1 VALPQEVLEAIA
13 AAEGTDDAAE
23 SQPSQATAPV
33 GHWLVTLFRRLADF
47 FAKSAKEG
55 RDDDLAY
62 GYPPVADVQ
71 PPAYGVPVQ
80 VLMDLVRDAHKLL
93 SQIKDALEGEEKKQ
107 VEALLDR
114 IEQAFGTAAQKTDE
128 SSQSACDAVPQDF
141 ESVNDA
147 TFWTEFRLA
156 VKATVPTQPVLA
168 PLEAADQLQ
177 KAWQSVA
184 DLASAPTLNEGDV
197 FSAFFALHTAVDAAV
212 RTLRATAVNASEPTA
227 SNDESEMTSAGEQY
241 QSETSSDAV
250 TEQPVASAQ
259 DDEMTAQSVT
269 PQQPTEPES
278 VDPAERTD
286 LQVLVGQ
293 VVAAA
298 LEPFVAELKALQETV
313 QALQERVEKRRR
325 VTQAVASSVPA
336 NGANDPKDIMARWMA
351 ATTDAERRRLL
362 REAQKLL
369 AAPIPIGEVE

>member
-23 SQPSQATAPV
+23 SQPSQATAPASP
-33 GHWLVTLFRRLADF
+33 WLVTLFRRLADF

-93 SQIKDALEGEEKKQ
+93 SQIKDSLEDEEKKQ

-114 IEQAFGTAAQKTDE
+114 IEQAFGTAAQKTNG
-128 SSQSACDAVPQDF
+128 SSQSACDAVLQDS

-168 PLEAADQLQ
+168 PLEAADRLQ
-177 KAWQSVA
+177 KAWQGIA
-184 DLASAPTLNEGDV
+184 ELASAPTLNEGDV
-197 FSAFFALHTAVDAAV
+197 FSAFFALRTAVDAAV
-212 RTLRATAVNASEPTA
+212 RTLRAIAVNPSESA
-227 SNDESEMTSAGEQY
+227 GSSNDAEIASTDGQD
-241 QSETSSDAV
+241 QGDTSSGAAA
-250 TEQPVASAQ
+250 EQPVATAQ
-259 DDEMTAQSVT
+259 DDAMTAQAAT
-269 PQQPTEPES
+269 PQQSTETQS
-278 VDPAERTD
+278 DNSAD
-286 LQVLVGQ
+286 LQALVGQ

-298 LEPFVAELKALQETV
+298 LEPFVAELRALQETV
-313 QALQERVEKRRR
+313 QTLQERVERRRR
-325 VTQAVASSVPA
+325 VTQAVASSLPT

-351 ATTDAERRRLL
+351 AKTDAERRRLL

-369 AAPIPIGEVE
+369 AAPMPVGEAE

>member
-13 AAEGTDDAAE
+13 AAEGADNITE
-23 SQPSQATAPV
+23 SQSSQTTAPASP
-33 GHWLVTLFRRLADF
+33 WLATLFRRLADF

-55 RDDDLAY
+55 KDDDLAY

-93 SQIKDALEGEEKKQ
+93 SQIKDSLEGEEKEQ

-114 IEQAFGTAAQKTDE
+114 IEQAFGTAAQKTDG
-128 SSQSACDAVPQDF
+128 SSQSACDAVPQDS
-141 ESVNDA
+141 ESVNDSA

-156 VKATVPTQPVLA
+156 VKATAPTQPVLA

-184 DLASAPTLNEGDV
+184 ELALTSTLNEGDV
-197 FSAFFALHTAVDAAV
+197 FSAFFALRTAVDAAV
-212 RTLRATAVNASEPTA
+212 RTLRATAVNTGEPTE
-227 SNDESEMTSAGEQY
+227 SHDDSEMASTDGQDRSD
-241 QSETSSDAV
+241 TVSDAA
-250 TEQPVASAQ
+250 TEHPVALLQ
-259 DDEMTAQSVT
+259 DDEMTAQGAT
-269 PQQPTEPES
+269 TQQSTEPQS
-278 VDPAERTD
+278 ADSD
-286 LQVLVGQ
+286 LQALVGQ
-293 VVAAA
+293 AVAAA

-313 QALQERVEKRRR
+313 QTLQERIEKRRR
-325 VTQAVASSVPA
+325 VTQAVASSAPA

-351 ATTDAERRRLL
+351 AKTDAERRRLL

-369 AAPIPIGEVE
+369 AAPIPVGEAE

>member
-23 SQPSQATAPV
+23 SQPSQATAPASP
-33 GHWLVTLFRRLADF
+33 WLVTLFRRLADF

-93 SQIKDALEGEEKKQ
+93 SQIKDSLEDEEKKQ

-114 IEQAFGTAAQKTDE
+114 IEQAFGTAAQKTDG
-128 SSQSACDAVPQDF
+128 SSQSACDAVPQDS

-168 PLEAADQLQ
+168 PLEAADRLQ
-177 KAWQSVA
+177 KAWQGIA
-184 DLASAPTLNEGDV
+184 ELASAPTLNEGDV
-197 FSAFFALHTAVDAAV
+197 FSAFFALRTAVDAAV
-212 RTLRATAVNASEPTA
+212 RTLRATVVNTSESAESNKDAEMAST
-227 SNDESEMTSAGEQY
+227 DGQD
-241 QSETSSDAV
+241 QGDTSSGAAA
-250 TEQPVASAQ
+250 EQPVATAQ
-259 DDEMTAQSVT
+259 DDAMSAQAAT
-269 PQQPTEPES
+269 PQQSTETQS
-278 VDPAERTD
+278 ADSAD
-286 LQVLVGQ
+286 LQALVGQ

-298 LEPFVAELKALQETV
+298 LEPFVAELRALQETV
-313 QALQERVEKRRR
+313 QTLQERVERRRR
-325 VTQAVASSVPA
+325 VTQAVASSLPT

-351 ATTDAERRRLL
+351 AKTDAERRRLL

-369 AAPIPIGEVE
+369 AAPMPVGEAE

>member
-23 SQPSQATAPV
+23 SQPSQATAPASP
-33 GHWLVTLFRRLADF
+33 WLVTLFRRLADF

-93 SQIKDALEGEEKKQ
+93 SQIKDSLEDEEKKQ

-114 IEQAFGTAAQKTDE
+114 IEQAFGTAAQKTDG
-128 SSQSACDAVPQDF
+128 SSQSACDAVPQDS
-141 ESVNDA
+141 EGVNDA

-168 PLEAADQLQ
+168 PLEAADRLQ
-177 KAWQSVA
+177 KAWQGIA
-184 DLASAPTLNEGDV
+184 ELASAPTLNEGDV
-197 FSAFFALHTAVDAAV
+197 FSAFFALRTAVDAAV
-212 RTLRATAVNASEPTA
+212 RTLRATVVNTSESAESSKDAEMAST
-227 SNDESEMTSAGEQY
+227 DGQDQGDM
-241 QSETSSDAV
+241 SSGAAA
-250 TEQPVASAQ
+250 EQPVATAQ
-259 DDEMTAQSVT
+259 DDEMTAQTAT
-269 PQQPTEPES
+269 PQQSTEAQS
-278 VDPAERTD
+278 ADSAD
-286 LQVLVGQ
+286 LQALVGQ

-298 LEPFVAELKALQETV
+298 LEPFVAELRGLQETV
-313 QALQERVEKRRR
+313 QALQERVERRRR
-325 VTQAVASSVPA
+325 VTQAVASSLPT

-351 ATTDAERRRLL
+351 AKTDAERRRLL

-369 AAPIPIGEVE
+369 AAPMPVGEAE

>member
-1 VALPQEVLEAIA
+1 
-13 AAEGTDDAAE
+13 
-23 SQPSQATAPV
+23 
-33 GHWLVTLFRRLADF
+33 
-47 FAKSAKEG
+47 
-55 RDDDLAY
+55 
-62 GYPPVADVQ
+62 
-71 PPAYGVPVQ
+71 
-80 VLMDLVRDAHKLL
+80 L
-93 SQIKDALEGEEKKQ
+93 SQIKDSLEDEEKKQ

-114 IEQAFGTAAQKTDE
+114 IEQAFGTAAQKTDG

>member
-23 SQPSQATAPV
+23 SQPSQATAPTSP
-33 GHWLVTLFRRLADF
+33 WLATLFRRLADF

-55 RDDDLAY
+55 KDDDLAY
-62 GYPPVADVQ
+62 GYPPVVDVQ

-93 SQIKDALEGEEKKQ
+93 SQIKDSLEGEEKKQ

-114 IEQAFGTAAQKTDE
+114 IEQAFGTVAQKTDE
-128 SSQSACDAVPQDF
+128 SSQSACDAVSQDS

-147 TFWTEFRLA
+147 GFWTEFRLA
-156 VKATVPTQPVLA
+156 VKATAPTQPVLA
-168 PLEAADQLQ
+168 PLEAADRLQ
-177 KAWQSVA
+177 EAWQCVVE
-184 DLASAPTLNEGDV
+184 LVSAPTLNEGDV
-197 FSAFFALHTAVDAAV
+197 FSAFFALRTAVDAAV
-212 RTLRATAVNASEPTA
+212 RTLRATAVNISEPA
-227 SNDESEMTSAGEQY
+227 SNDESKMASTDGQDRSDTA
-241 QSETSSDAV
+241 SDAA
-250 TEQPVASAQ
+250 TE
-259 DDEMTAQSVT
+259 
-269 PQQPTEPES
+269 QPTEPVQDEGMTAQGVTPQEPTQPEG

-298 LEPFVAELKALQETV
+298 LEPFVAELQALQETV

-369 AAPIPIGEVE
+369 AAPMPIGEAE

>member
-13 AAEGTDDAAE
+13 AAEGTDDAVE

-141 ESVNDA
+141 GSVNDA

-168 PLEAADQLQ
+168 PLEAADRLQ

-197 FSAFFALHTAVDAAV
+197 FSAFFAFRTAVDAAV

-227 SNDESEMTSAGEQY
+227 SNDESEMASTGGQDQGE
-241 QSETSSDAV
+241 TFSDAV
-250 TEQPVASAQ
+250 TGQPVASAQ
-259 DDEMTAQSVT
+259 NDEMTAQSVT
-269 PQQPTEPES
+269 PQQPTELES

-325 VTQAVASSVPA
+325 VTQAVASSMPT

-369 AAPIPIGEVE
+369 AAPMPIGEAE

>member
-23 SQPSQATAPV
+23 SQPSQATAPANS
-33 GHWLVTLFRRLADF
+33 WLATLFRRLADF
-47 FAKSAKEG
+47 FAKSAK
-55 RDDDLAY
+55 DDKDDNLAY
-62 GYPPVADVQ
+62 GYPPVVDVQ

-93 SQIKDALEGEEKKQ
+93 SQIKDSLEGEEKKQ

-114 IEQAFGTAAQKTDE
+114 IEQAFGTVAQKTDG

-141 ESVNDA
+141 ESVNGA
-147 TFWTEFRLA
+147 GFWTEFRLA
-156 VKATVPTQPVLA
+156 VKATAPTQPVLA
-168 PLEAADQLQ
+168 PLEAADRLQ
-177 KAWQSVA
+177 EAWQCVVE
-184 DLASAPTLNEGDV
+184 LVSAPTLNEGDV
-197 FSAFFALHTAVDAAV
+197 FSAFFALRTAVDAAV
-212 RTLRATAVNASEPTA
+212 RTLRATAVNPSEPAA
-227 SNDESEMTSAGEQY
+227 SSDDSEMTSAGGQD
-241 QSETSSDAV
+241 QSDTSSDAA
-250 TEQPVASAQ
+250 TEQPAAPAQ
-259 DDEMTAQSVT
+259 DDEMTAQGVT
-269 PQQPTEPES
+269 LQQPTQPEG

-298 LEPFVAELKALQETV
+298 LEPFVTELKALQETV

-369 AAPIPIGEVE
+369 AAPMPIGEAE

>member
-23 SQPSQATAPV
+23 SQPSQATAPASP
-33 GHWLVTLFRRLADF
+33 WLVTLFRRLADF

-62 GYPPVADVQ
+62 GYPPVADVE

-93 SQIKDALEGEEKKQ
+93 SQIKDSLEDEEKKQ

-114 IEQAFGTAAQKTDE
+114 IEQAFGTAAQRTDG
-128 SSQSACDAVPQDF
+128 SSQSACDAVPQDS
-141 ESVNDA
+141 ESVNDT

-156 VKATVPTQPVLA
+156 MKATVPTQPVLA
-168 PLEAADQLQ
+168 PLEAADRLQ
-177 KAWQSVA
+177 KAWQGIA
-184 DLASAPTLNEGDV
+184 ELASAPTPNEGDV
-197 FSAFFALHTAVDAAV
+197 FSAFFALRTAVDAAV
-212 RTLRATAVNASEPTA
+212 RTLRATVVNASESTES
-227 SNDESEMTSAGEQY
+227 SNDAEMASTDGQD
-241 QSETSSDAV
+241 QGDMSSGAAA
-250 TEQPVASAQ
+250 EQPVATAQ
-259 DDEMTAQSVT
+259 DDEMTAQAAT
-269 PQQPTEPES
+269 PQQSTEAQS
-278 VDPAERTD
+278 ADSAD
-286 LQVLVGQ
+286 LQALVGQ

-298 LEPFVAELKALQETV
+298 LEPFVAELRGLQETV
-313 QALQERVEKRRR
+313 QTLQERVERRRR
-325 VTQAVASSVPA
+325 VTQAVASSLPT

-351 ATTDAERRRLL
+351 AKTDAERRRLL

-369 AAPIPIGEVE
+369 AAPMPVGEAE

>member
-13 AAEGTDDAAE
+13 AAEGADDAAE
-23 SQPSQATAPV
+23 SQPSQATAPASP
-33 GHWLVTLFRRLADF
+33 WLVTLFRRLADF

-93 SQIKDALEGEEKKQ
+93 SQIKDSLEDEEKKQ

-114 IEQAFGTAAQKTDE
+114 IEQAFGTAAQKTDG
-128 SSQSACDAVPQDF
+128 SSQSACDAVPQDS
-141 ESVNDA
+141 ESVDDA
-147 TFWTEFRLA
+147 TFWTEFRVA

-168 PLEAADQLQ
+168 PLEAADRLQ
-177 KAWQSVA
+177 KAWQGIAV
-184 DLASAPTLNEGDV
+184 LASAPTLNEGDV
-197 FSAFFALHTAVDAAV
+197 FSAFFALRTAVDAAV
-212 RTLRATAVNASEPTA
+212 RTLRAIAVSPSESA
-227 SNDESEMTSAGEQY
+227 ESSNDAEMASTDGQD
-241 QSETSSDAV
+241 QGDTSSGAAA
-250 TEQPVASAQ
+250 EQPVATAQ
-259 DDEMTAQSVT
+259 DDAMTAQAAT
-269 PQQPTEPES
+269 PQQSTETQS
-278 VDPAERTD
+278 ADSAD
-286 LQVLVGQ
+286 LQALVGQ

-298 LEPFVAELKALQETV
+298 LEPFVAELRALQETV
-313 QALQERVEKRRR
+313 QALQERVERRRR
-325 VTQAVASSVPA
+325 VTQAVASSLPI

-351 ATTDAERRRLL
+351 AKTDAERRRLL

-369 AAPIPIGEVE
+369 AAPMPVGEAE

>member
-23 SQPSQATAPV
+23 SQPSQATAPASP
-33 GHWLVTLFRRLADF
+33 WLVTLFRRLADF

-62 GYPPVADVQ
+62 GYPPMADVQ

-93 SQIKDALEGEEKKQ
+93 SQIKDSLEDEEKKQ

-114 IEQAFGTAAQKTDE
+114 IEQAFGTAAQKTDG
-128 SSQSACDAVPQDF
+128 SSQSACDAVPQDS

-168 PLEAADQLQ
+168 PLEAADRLQ
-177 KAWQSVA
+177 KAWQGIA
-184 DLASAPTLNEGDV
+184 ELASAATPNEGDV
-197 FSAFFALHTAVDAAV
+197 FSAFFALRTAVDAAV
-212 RTLRATAVNASEPTA
+212 RTLRATVVNTSESAESSKDAEMAST
-227 SNDESEMTSAGEQY
+227 DGQDQGDM
-241 QSETSSDAV
+241 SSGAAA
-250 TEQPVASAQ
+250 EQPVATAQ
-259 DDEMTAQSVT
+259 DDAMTAQAAT
-269 PQQPTEPES
+269 PQQSTEAQS
-278 VDPAERTD
+278 ADSAD
-286 LQVLVGQ
+286 LQALVGQ

-298 LEPFVAELKALQETV
+298 LEPFVAELRGLQETV
-313 QALQERVEKRRR
+313 QALQERVERRRR
-325 VTQAVASSVPA
+325 VTQAVASSLPT

-351 ATTDAERRRLL
+351 AKTDAERRRLL

-369 AAPIPIGEVE
+369 AAPMPVGEAE